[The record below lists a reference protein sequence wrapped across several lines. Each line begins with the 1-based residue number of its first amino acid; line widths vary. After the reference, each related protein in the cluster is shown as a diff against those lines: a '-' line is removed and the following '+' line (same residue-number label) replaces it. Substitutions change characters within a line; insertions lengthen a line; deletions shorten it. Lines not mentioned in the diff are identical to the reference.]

1 MFRLKELQL
10 GQTMHVSEEI
20 DIIGSDMHVPLE
32 IVATDHA
39 RFSCNTLSWF
49 KLSTLH
55 SGQLKLAQKT
65 LVAFELDCKG
75 FS

>member
-1 MFRLKELQL
+1 
-10 GQTMHVSEEI
+10 MHVSEEI
-20 DIIGSDMHVPLE
+20 DIIGSDMHVSLE
-32 IVATDHA
+32 IVAIGSNYA
-39 RFSCNTLSWF
+39 RFRCNTLSWL

-55 SGQLKLAQKT
+55 SGNMNLAQKT